1 MSPIRKTLS
10 ILGLIL
16 FAEAIPLAMTVAG
29 SRPGALLRLY
39 GFEASAWPAWL
50 LGATVALGYILYSMR
65 AMPLVGER
73 MFAWHWLKL
82 LAIPFAI
89 VTGTFEELW
98 FRKMVMDWAAGGGAS
113 ALVQVALSAAVF
125 GAAHGI
131 WGLFA
136 RQWRVALGAA
146 LSTAGLGA
154 LLAIVYLAAGRQV
167 APCIWSH
174 LLINLAIEPW
184 LILAAVSMAGSRRG
198 RPGGGN
204 ARQEGP
210 GTIVA
215 LGGA

>member
-1 MSPIRKTLS
+1 MNPIRKTSLILS
-10 ILGLIL
+10 LIL
-16 FAEAIPLAMTVAG
+16 FAEAIPFTFALIG
-29 SRPGALLRLY
+29 SRPGVMHRLY
-39 GFEASAWPAWL
+39 GFDPNVWPAWL
-50 LGATVALGYILYSMR
+50 LAAAVALGYILYSMR

-113 ALVQVALSAAVF
+113 ALVQVALSAAIF

-174 LLINLAIEPW
+174 LAINLAIEPW
-184 LILAAVSMAGSRRG
+184 LILAAVSMAGSRGG

-210 GTIVA
+210 GTIAA